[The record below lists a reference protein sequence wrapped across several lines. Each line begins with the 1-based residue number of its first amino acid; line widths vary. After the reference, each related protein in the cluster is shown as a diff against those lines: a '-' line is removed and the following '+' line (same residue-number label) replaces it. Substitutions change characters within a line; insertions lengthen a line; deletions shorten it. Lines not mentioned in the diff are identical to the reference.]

1 MMRFDSIKALV
12 QVDLLQSNRQTNTN
26 AQAKKLK
33 KSNIYRRLLIQNVAI
48 ILIFGLLFGS
58 VLFNIPLAEYPGIFT
73 QTMHFM
79 ILFSLLQ
86 LFQLV
91 YNLFYDEGDLSAQLS
106 LPFTVT
112 ELFFSKFISVIM
124 TSFAYFM
131 SPFILITIL
140 GTQTNHSILLSLV
153 IGFFSSFLIML
164 VAILSIFIGLDLL
177 HRSSLFK
184 KHRRMILLVL
194 YITLFGFVLYSLY
207 GNDSGGAA
215 YGIEVIDAKIVP
227 LFIGFHEILIPGV
240 QLSGWI
246 KIGLWAILGLVLIFV
261 MYKWI
266 VPQLYSEDKSSEQKS
281 KKPKKVSSASLSEN
295 SKWKVFFKYQLRQLQ
310 DTSLVLQML
319 FSKFYLPFIMLAPV
333 LFSDNPV
340 DLSILNEIPH
350 LWGAYLLVG
359 ASLGLVMISETTISG
374 VIISFDKE
382 NYYYIQSLPI
392 SFQGYLK
399 IKFYFAFFIE
409 WLISAVVIIGLA
421 FYLKIPIFTLIFL
434 LIGYTVGTY
443 LGSLY
448 YYIRDYRLLDLN
460 WKSFNELMQRGLSQG
475 LRILIQL
482 AVLAFGIF
490 ILFGVLFWFALLT
503 TDLTRI
509 IISFGMLLLFIIL
522 IFGINKYAQTKFW
535 NQFNL

>member
-227 LFIGFHEILIPGV
+227 LFIGFHEIFIPGV

-319 FSKFYLPFIMLAPV
+319 FSKFYFC
-333 LFSDNPV
+333 
-340 DLSILNEIPH
+340 IL
-350 LWGAYLLVG
+350 Y
-359 ASLGLVMISETTISG
+359 
-374 VIISFDKE
+374 
-382 NYYYIQSLPI
+382 
-392 SFQGYLK
+392 
-399 IKFYFAFFIE
+399 
-409 WLISAVVIIGLA
+409 
-421 FYLKIPIFTLIFL
+421 
-434 LIGYTVGTY
+434 
-443 LGSLY
+443 
-448 YYIRDYRLLDLN
+448 
-460 WKSFNELMQRGLSQG
+460 
-475 LRILIQL
+475 
-482 AVLAFGIF
+482 
-490 ILFGVLFWFALLT
+490 
-503 TDLTRI
+503 
-509 IISFGMLLLFIIL
+509 
-522 IFGINKYAQTKFW
+522 
-535 NQFNL
+535 